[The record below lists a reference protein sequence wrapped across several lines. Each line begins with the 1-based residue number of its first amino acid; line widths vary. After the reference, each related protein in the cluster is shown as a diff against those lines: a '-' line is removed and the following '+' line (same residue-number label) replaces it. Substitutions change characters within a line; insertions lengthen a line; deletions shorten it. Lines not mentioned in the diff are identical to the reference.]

1 MSASG
6 ASARLRI
13 AVIGGGIAGVSIAYE
28 LAARADVVLF
38 EKEPELAY
46 HTTGR
51 SAAMYLQTYGNELVR
66 AMTVASR
73 DDFDRIQAE
82 FETAPLLKPKPLLWA
97 RFGAS
102 DHQVPVGG
110 PLRELSVGEAIA
122 LCPALRADLLTGAAV
137 DTSAM
142 EIEVMALHEA
152 YVRGLAGRGGEI
164 RRSSPVRGMRR
175 EGAGWVVDTPAGE
188 LGINVVVN
196 AAGAWVDRVA
206 AMVGVL
212 PVGIRPLRRTLFSCP
227 VKQPRPIDGWPFV
240 SDLGERFYFMA
251 EHDQVLVSPA
261 DETLD
266 EPGDARPREADIAA
280 AIDVVNAH
288 TTLGIRSVRASWAG
302 LRSFVADRSPVVG
315 TRADEVGFFWFAGQG
330 GYGIQMAP
338 ALARSG
344 AALLLDGRLPDDVA
358 ATGVTARQLGP
369 DRLGP

>member
-1 MSASG
+1 M
-6 ASARLRI
+6 RI
-13 AVIGGGIAGVSIAYE
+13 AIIGGGIAGVSIAYE
-28 LAARADVVLF
+28 LAARAEVVLF
-38 EKEPELAY
+38 EQEHELAY

-66 AMTVASR
+66 ALTVASR

-82 FETAPLLKPKPLLWA
+82 FDTAQLLKPKPLLWA
-97 RFGAS
+97 RFGVS
-102 DHQVPVGG
+102 DHQVPIGG

-122 LCPALRADLLTGAAV
+122 LCPALRSDLLTGAV
-137 DTSAM
+137 LDTSAM
-142 EIEVMALHEA
+142 EIEVMALHQA
-152 YVRGLAGRGGEI
+152 YVRGLVRRGGDI
-164 RRSSPVRGMRR
+164 RRASPVRRLRR
-175 EGAGWVVDTPAGE
+175 GGDGWVVESRAAE
-188 LGINVVVN
+188 LEVDVVVN
-196 AAGAWVDRVA
+196 AAGAWVDLVA
-206 AMVGVL
+206 GMAAVA
-212 PVGIRPLRRTLFSCP
+212 PVGIRPLRRTLFTCP
-227 VKQPRPIDGWPFV
+227 VTWPDPIDGWPFV

-261 DETLD
+261 DEGPD
-266 EPGDARPREADIAA
+266 EPGDARPRKADIAA

-344 AALLLDGRLPDDVA
+344 AALLLDARLPDDVA
-358 ATGVTARQLGP
+358 AAGITPHQLGP
-369 DRLGP
+369 DRL